1 MSAQAERHAHA
12 STGRV
17 WRESLEGSKHPLA
30 GQEMTGADMVI
41 QVLADEGVDVLFGY
55 SGGAILP
62 TWDALARYNI
72 EQESKQRKPIELVV
86 PANEQGAGFM
96 ASGYARASGK
106 VGVVIVIHEI
116 FGLSDWV
123 RSVADQLAADGFIAI
138 APDMLSGHGPNG
150 GGTDSLGGRQEVT
163 RAVSGLPRDEVT
175 RDLEAVREYGM
186 KLPAAS
192 GKTATIGFCWGGGQ
206 SFAYAT
212 HQPDLAAAI
221 VYYGTPPAK
230 DAMEQIKAPVAGFY
244 GGNDARITATVEPVS
259 HQMKQMG
266 KTYDPHVYDGAGHGF
281 LRAQDNNEANKK
293 AADQAWPATIQ
304 FLREHTK

>member
-1 MSAQAERHAHA
+1 MKPTLLSALLISLLCIPTFAADPGTPGGLPPGEKEAKAVLDKSPRHGEFVDITVTAAKTPLKSYIVYPERKDKA
-12 STGRV
+12 
-17 WRESLEGSKHPLA
+17 P
-30 GQEMTGADMVI
+30 
-41 QVLADEGVDVLFGY
+41 
-55 SGGAILP
+55 
-62 TWDALARYNI
+62 
-72 EQESKQRKPIELVV
+72 
-86 PANEQGAGFM
+86 
-96 ASGYARASGK
+96 
-106 VGVVIVIHEI
+106 VVIVIHEI